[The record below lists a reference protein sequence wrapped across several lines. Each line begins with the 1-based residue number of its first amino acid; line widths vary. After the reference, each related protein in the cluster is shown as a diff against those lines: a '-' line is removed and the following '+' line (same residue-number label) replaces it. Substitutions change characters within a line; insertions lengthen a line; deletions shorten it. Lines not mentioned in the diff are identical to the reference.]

1 MRDASLTQTHR
12 RPISTSA
19 DRGAAHGFP
28 HEEPRNLAEEL
39 DLPEQLDDDEAAAP
53 AGGALRFA
61 RMTGSSIAGRD
72 AAAWVTD
79 FLNAAYY
86 RRPIAERQV
95 DDLRLAFSVLT
106 TYWYRK
112 GRGRLRITDLPAFHR
127 AYGAYRFDTQDADRG
142 LVTRDQLLQ
151 GATGLIGDWFP
162 DAYHDDERRGWG
174 IAFPTAG
181 EKASYEPERRLKLA
195 KLGELTPESTPPEQQ
210 IWHTY
215 PPVRMPST
223 EAVIGA
229 LTKPETWPDYASE
242 LGRFTPLRALGL
254 ADQTFEIE
262 VAAGTESGRPIFTR
276 GYVTITK
283 LVTPDDPAALAD
295 WFDKLEDGLA
305 RYGDDEPRAVPE
317 GADPAGRVR
326 PDHPPGAL
334 PGQRPQP
341 AAALRAGRPGMGAGR
356 GHMGPD
362 ALARRE
368 GVRDG
373 RPGRAARVLGP
384 GRRGQPERVER
395 LSLLHQLALR
405 LA

>member
-1 MRDASLTQTHR
+1 MD
-12 RPISTSA
+12 ST
-19 DRGAAHGFP
+19 

-215 PPVRMPST
+215 PPVRMPSPKRSS
-223 EAVIGA
+223 A
-229 LTKPETWPDYASE
+229 
-242 LGRFTPLRALGL
+242 
-254 ADQTFEIE
+254 
-262 VAAGTESGRPIFTR
+262 
-276 GYVTITK
+276 
-283 LVTPDDPAALAD
+283 
-295 WFDKLEDGLA
+295 
-305 RYGDDEPRAVPE
+305 
-317 GADPAGRVR
+317 
-326 PDHPPGAL
+326 H
-334 PGQRPQP
+334 
-341 AAALRAGRPGMGAGR
+341 
-356 GHMGPD
+356 
-362 ALARRE
+362 
-368 GVRDG
+368 
-373 RPGRAARVLGP
+373 
-384 GRRGQPERVER
+384 
-395 LSLLHQLALR
+395 
-405 LA
+405 